1 MERMGE
7 YYDEKPFKIH
17 AKRKKHKY
25 SEISNVIRKAM
36 KMLQE
41 KNRQRHKQ
49 SQLNQLKQKQQL
61 FTRSKKKNF
70 ANKKCWK
77 TIQNCCYRES
87 LTLILKKF

>member
-49 SQLNQLKQKQQL
+49 SQLNQLK
-61 FTRSKKKNF
+61 
-70 ANKKCWK
+70 
-77 TIQNCCYRES
+77 
-87 LTLILKKF
+87 